1 MHKEEL
7 RNLCSFLHVSVW
19 LIVEGFQILTEVS
32 VRTTVYWDVTPN
44 ILVAEYQHFRGICCF
59 HLQGKGSSSRK
70 LLGVSSENNL
80 IKEDSVTS
88 MQFHIIYKALYR
100 NILPY
105 LVKYMQNVSKM
116 CGQVLDT
123 NFSHQNKEIVH
134 MDVCV

>member
-59 HLQGKGSSSRK
+59 HL
-70 LLGVSSENNL
+70 
-80 IKEDSVTS
+80 
-88 MQFHIIYKALYR
+88 
-100 NILPY
+100 
-105 LVKYMQNVSKM
+105 
-116 CGQVLDT
+116 
-123 NFSHQNKEIVH
+123 
-134 MDVCV
+134 